1 MKFDNNYVLHIWY
14 ISYTNGFSDCGPCYG
29 AETKNVPCCDS
40 CNEVIQAHEAK
51 GWTYNVTEFEQCNEF
66 SDMGKYLN
74 PYDIQISG

>member
-1 MKFDNNYVLHIWY
+1 MHIWY
-14 ISYTNGFSDCGPCYG
+14 KSYKNGFSDCGSCYG
-29 AETKNVPCCDS
+29 AETKNIPCCDT

-66 SDMGKYLN
+66 SDMGIYLN